1 MILDVR
7 TRWNSCFYML
17 QRFMELVSIV
27 GSILLT
33 RPEAPLMVPSSELD
47 CIKEMIELLC
57 PFEKLTKEFS
67 GDSYVTVSKVIPL
80 VSCVREVLENIKP
93 KNAII
98 LQFKEELKKQLA
110 RRFDTLEHSSILAI
124 STTLDPRFKFMHFKD
139 SVAKSKVFNYLNKFV
154 REYNSSPGAATATR
168 SDTSDES
175 DKDDSKD
182 EKRGTEGIPNNYTQ
196 N

>member
-1 MILDVR
+1 MGLKEGQLKKMILDVR

-33 RPEAPLMVPSSELD
+33 RPEAPPMVSSSELD

-93 KNAII
+93 KNEII
-98 LQFKEELKKQLA
+98 LQFKEK
-110 RRFDTLEHSSILAI
+110 
-124 STTLDPRFKFMHFKD
+124 
-139 SVAKSKVFNYLNKFV
+139 
-154 REYNSSPGAATATR
+154 
-168 SDTSDES
+168 
-175 DKDDSKD
+175 
-182 EKRGTEGIPNNYTQ
+182 
-196 N
+196 